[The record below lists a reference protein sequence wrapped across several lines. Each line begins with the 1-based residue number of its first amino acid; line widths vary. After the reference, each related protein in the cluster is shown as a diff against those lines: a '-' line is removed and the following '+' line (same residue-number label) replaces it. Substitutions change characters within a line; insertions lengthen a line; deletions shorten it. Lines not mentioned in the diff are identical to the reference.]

1 MPFPIKSRRRSPASL
16 LLDHHGIPQTHLA
29 ETLGVS
35 QSSLSRVLAGRQ
47 PAPNGLALVLRT
59 LVGIDA
65 ADEILAAI
73 KETTP

>member
-1 MPFPIKSRRRSPASL
+1 MSFPLKSRRRSPASL
-16 LLDHHGIPQTHLA
+16 ILDSHGIPQTHLA

-35 QSSLSRVLAGRQ
+35 QSTLSRVLAGQQ

-73 KETTP
+73 NEVTP